1 MSNLTANNQRS
12 QLRAL
17 PVRGGKGV
25 IAYCYAVRIPG
36 GWAQVNQS
44 FTEWAVGDFIAK
56 GGKPNDAAD
65 Q

>member
-17 PVRGGKGV
+17 PVLGGKGA
-25 IAYCYAVRIPG
+25 IPYCYAVRIPG
-36 GWAQVNQS
+36 GWAQVNHS

-56 GGKPNDAAD
+56 GGKQNGAMDK
-65 Q
+65 